1 MINNNQQEQRI
12 PGFACPQCGNFIT
25 TSIAELLSA
34 AYLQCPYCHLR
45 LNIDHQQSSNALK
58 ALAKVE
64 AARLNVEK
72 KSKFNR

>member
-1 MINNNQQEQRI
+1 MANNNQQEQRV
-12 PGFACPQCGNFIT
+12 PGFACPQCGRFIT
-25 TSIAELLSA
+25 TSITELLSA
-34 AYLQCPYCHLR
+34 TYLQCPFCHLQ
-45 LNIDHQQSSNALK
+45 LHIDRRQSSNALK

>member
-1 MINNNQQEQRI
+1 MANNNQQEQRV
-12 PGFACPQCGNFIT
+12 PGFACPQCGRFIA
-25 TSIAELLSA
+25 TSITELLSVT
-34 AYLQCPYCHLR
+34 YLQCPFCHLR
-45 LNIDHQQSSNALK
+45 LNIDRRQSSKALN